1 MSIKIYQ
8 PSELSN
14 PEYQALAQCSG
25 SFLHTLFAENP
36 AQARFGEHEA
46 SKALDFG
53 IWGHAMILE
62 PERFDSEY
70 CRDFDPSVYESIL
83 DTGAQMSAWLKERGI
98 KSSGVKAELIERIL
112 AADPDAHIADVEAQ
126 RYRSEREGLEFVPP
140 ASFDKIQQMRSVIMA
155 DPECAKMLAN
165 GHAELSLVSDE
176 FKVRPDIITSG
187 AYLINYKT
195 TASAH
200 PEECGRKF
208 YDYGYVMKAA
218 FECEMFRQAYG
229 EMPRG
234 YIILAQQKKAPY
246 IHVPFRLSK
255 ETLEIGKKDMNCA
268 IRVYRACRDADTW
281 PAFGGLQDLTLPEYI
296 TKKYQ

>member
-1 MSIKIYQ
+1 MQIKIYQ

-14 PEYQALAQCSG
+14 PEYQALEQCSG
-25 SFLHTLFAENP
+25 SFLHTLFAESP
-36 AQARFGEHEA
+36 AQAKFGEHES

-70 CRDFDPSVYESIL
+70 CRDFDISVYESIL
-83 DTGAQMSAWLKERGI
+83 DTGAQMTAWLKERGI
-98 KSSGVKAELIERIL
+98 KSSGVKAELIERIQ
-112 AADPDAHIADVEAQ
+112 AADPDVHIAEVEAQ
-126 RYRSEREGLEFVPP
+126 RYRDARQGMEFVPP
-140 ASFDKIQQMRSVIMA
+140 AAFDKIQQMRSVIMA
-155 DPECAKMLAN
+155 DPECAKMLAS
-165 GHAELSLVSDE
+165 GYPELSLVNDE

-187 AYLINYKT
+187 AYMVNYKT

-200 PEECGRKF
+200 PDECGRKF
-208 YDYGYVMKAA
+208 YEYGYIMKAA
-218 FECEMFRQAYG
+218 LECEMFRQAYG

-255 ETLEIGKKDMNCA
+255 ETLEIGRKDLNHA
-268 IRVYRACRDADTW
+268 IRVYRACRDANKW